1 MSFWMGCLSAV
12 IAYIIG
18 SISTSTLVV
27 RLVSGRDIR
36 EEGSG
41 NAGATNTMRAIG
53 TKWGVVVL
61 LADALKGM
69 IALWIA
75 LALTRG
81 SVVAAAVSAIAVVV
95 GHNWPIFF
103 GFRGGKGI
111 ATTIGVLLWLAPI
124 PTVIAGVICLIAI
137 ALTRYV
143 SLGSLILTVLVPI
156 IVAVWFMHTT
166 VLVASIVLALLSI
179 YRHRSNIARLVR
191 GQERRIFDKSGESL

>member
-1 MSFWMGCLSAV
+1 MSFWMGCLSVV

-81 SVVAAAVSAIAVVV
+81 SVIAAAVSAIAVVV

-156 IVAVWFMHTT
+156 IVAVWFMHTA

>member
-1 MSFWMGCLSAV
+1 MSFWMGCLSAI

-27 RLVSGRDIR
+27 KLVSGRDIR

-41 NAGATNTMRAIG
+41 NAGATNTMRTIG
-53 TKWGVVVL
+53 TKWGVIVL

-69 IALWIA
+69 VALWIA
-75 LALTRG
+75 FALTKG
-81 SVVAAAVSAIAVVV
+81 SVVAAAVAAIAVVI
-95 GHNWPIFF
+95 GHNWPVFF

-143 SLGSLILTVLVPI
+143 SLGSLILTVLVPVI
-156 IVAVWFMHTT
+156 MAIWFMQPA
-166 VLVASIVLALLSI
+166 VLVASIILALLSI
-179 YRHRSNIARLVR
+179 YRHRSNISRLIR
-191 GQERRIFDKSGESL
+191 GQERRIFDKSSESL

>member
-124 PTVIAGVICLIAI
+124 PTVIAGVLCLIAI

-156 IVAVWFMHTT
+156 IVAVWFMHTA